1 MEEGNRPCKRKRTD
15 QEEENSPE
23 LEEISESHLDIQ
35 TSNSGSCGLEETE
48 SGKFPGSC
56 DCDRNRFNCNQNCYH
71 SQSQSN
77 CSKCYQGAC
86 SYLGEFC
93 DCKRSCPERNI
104 NTASHEL
111 SSSNGSV
118 SENGVFSSNSKTTSQ
133 FFKPL
138 LHSVPEV
145 KGDVVQYSSK
155 VATTCPLSKC
165 LTENDRLVK
174 VETTSASTSP
184 DSLQGSSKAD
194 LSVHCNK
201 KSPFKTEISV
211 ESDESSNCDPRLPL
225 DPLMNLC
232 SCSHSRESSPS
243 QGNGAYKVCNPG
255 FEVLCSPSRNS
266 SAQNS
271 NLGPEFWEK
280 IKEVD
285 LENGEETAGGGK
297 QNSLSNERSSV
308 TDLITSRRATKF
320 RIQRSLG
327 ESSENI
333 RQSSWNSSLDQN
345 NSANNDPKSN
355 NKTESVSEPLV
366 SEGSLG
372 STLKLRFRN
381 GNFVKKDTC
390 SNVTSVN
397 HVNELPPTILVH
409 ILRHLKMCDLLHRA
423 SLVCKLWHQL
433 VYDPDLWRRIDLQYQ
448 HKVADTQLLTLT
460 QISDRVTHID
470 ISDTHNLTSEA
481 VEHALKWCTHLR
493 SLHMSRGYKLSDG
506 VLEVV
511 GENCHRLQTLVMDGC
526 YKITNRGLLQMAEGC
541 PELRKI
547 NLSRCSYRVTD
558 KGVLAVAEN
567 CPRLKEVVLAYL
579 SEVTDTSCV
588 RLCEMCPD
596 LEVVTLM
603 FSGVSEK
610 GVRALTKLRKLKV
623 LDISSLPGISPADVA
638 SLTQYCPD
646 LEAMNVSLNP
656 QIDDTCLLQVVKY
669 GRKLHLLQCVSC
681 HVTDHFMN
689 EVGKLTKTLKNL
701 DIGWCQAVTDD
712 GIRSL
717 SATCQ
722 SLRYLGLIRCDAVT
736 ADAVEELVA
745 KYPQITY
752 STFILESKK
761 LIERARREG
770 FMFNDDNLNV
780 NMLV

>member
-15 QEEENSPE
+15 QEEEGSPE
-23 LEEISESHLDIQ
+23 LHGKSESHLDIQ
-35 TSNSGSCGLEETE
+35 TSISGSCGSGEWE
-48 SGKFPGSC
+48 SEKFSGSC
-56 DCDRNRFNCNQNCYH
+56 DCDKNRLNCNQNCSY
-71 SQSQSN
+71 SLNQSN
-77 CSKCYQGAC
+77 CNKCNQGEC
-86 SYLGEFC
+86 NHSGVFC

-111 SSSNGSV
+111 SSSNGSL
-118 SENGVFSSNSKTTSQ
+118 SEKGDFSSNSKTTLQ
-133 FFKPL
+133 FFNSL
-138 LHSVPEV
+138 SHSVPVV
-145 KGDVVQYSSK
+145 KQDLVQCSSK
-155 VATTCPLSKC
+155 VTTTSSLPKA
-165 LTENDRLVK
+165 LTENGRPGKLD
-174 VETTSASTSP
+174 TASV
-184 DSLQGSSKAD
+184 SLQGSSKAD
-194 LSVHCNK
+194 LSAHCYK
-201 KSPFKTEISV
+201 ECLLDTENSV
-211 ESDESSNCDPRLPL
+211 DSNDLTNSDPKLPL

-232 SCSHSRESSPS
+232 SCSNSSNSSPS
-243 QGNGAYKVCNPG
+243 QENGAYKVCNPG

-266 SAQNS
+266 LS
-271 NLGPEFWEK
+271 NK
-280 IKEVD
+280 SNMDHIREVD
-285 LENGEETAGGGK
+285 LENGEETVGGSK
-297 QNSLSNERSSV
+297 QNSLHNERSSV

-333 RQSSWNSSLDQN
+333 RPTSWSLFRDQN
-345 NSANNDPKSN
+345 NSADNVPNSN
-355 NKTESVSEPLV
+355 KKKNKVSEPV
-366 SEGSLG
+366 KSEGVLG
-372 STLKLRFRN
+372 STLKLRFRSEN
-381 GNFVKKDTC
+381 SVKKEAC
-390 SNVTSVN
+390 PNVTSVN
-397 HVNELPPTILVH
+397 HVNDLPPTILVY
-409 ILRHLKMCDLLHRA
+409 ILRHLRMCDLLHRA

-448 HKVADTQLLTLT
+448 HKVTDTQLLTLT

-511 GENCHRLQTLVMDGC
+511 GETCHRLQTLVMDGC
-526 YKITNRGLLQMAEGC
+526 YKISNRGLQQMVEGC
-541 PELRKI
+541 PDLRKI

-558 KGVLAVAEN
+558 DGVLAIAEN
-567 CPRLKEVVLAYL
+567 CPRLREVILAYL

-610 GVRALTKLRKLKV
+610 GVRALNKLRKLKV

-638 SLTQYCPD
+638 TLTQYCPD

-656 QIDDTCLLQVVKY
+656 QIDDACLLQIVKY
-669 GRKLHLLQCVSC
+669 GHKLHLLQCVSC
-681 HVTDHFMN
+681 HVTDHFMS
-689 EVGKLTKTLKNL
+689 EVGKYTKTLKNL
-701 DIGWCQAVTDD
+701 DIGWCQEVTDD
-712 GIRSL
+712 GIRTL

-770 FMFNDDNLNV
+770 FVFNDDQV
-780 NMLV
+780 HVSMLV

>member
-15 QEEENSPE
+15 QEREGSPE
-23 LEEISESHLDIQ
+23 IHRKSESHLDIQ
-35 TSNSGSCGLEETE
+35 TSSSGSCGSGGLEC
-48 SGKFPGSC
+48 GKLSGSC
-56 DCDRNRFNCNQNCYH
+56 DCDKNRLNSNQNC
-71 SQSQSN
+71 SFSLSQSN
-77 CSKCYQGAC
+77 CNKCTQGEC
-86 SYLGEFC
+86 NNSDGFC
-93 DCKRSCPERNI
+93 DCKRSCQERNI
-104 NTASHEL
+104 NITSVTSHEL
-111 SSSNGSV
+111 SPSTADLPEKGAST
-118 SENGVFSSNSKTTSQ
+118 SNSKTALQVLESLQ
-133 FFKPL
+133 FLNSTPLSLPVFKQDL
-138 LHSVPEV
+138 
-145 KGDVVQYSSK
+145 VQCSSK
-155 VATTCPLSKC
+155 
-165 LTENDRLVK
+165 LT
-174 VETTSASTSP
+174 ASTSALP
-184 DSLQGSSKAD
+184 KTSTENSRLGKLDTASVSLQGSSKAD
-194 LSVHCNK
+194 LSADCDKASPLDTENSVDSNDLMNSDP
-201 KSPFKTEISV
+201 KS
-211 ESDESSNCDPRLPL
+211 PL

-232 SCSHSRESSPS
+232 SCSNSGSPS
-243 QGNGAYKVCNPG
+243 QESVAYKVCNPG

-266 SAQNS
+266 SS
-271 NLGPEFWEK
+271 NKSNEDH

-285 LENGEETAGGGK
+285 VENGEETIRGGK
-297 QNSLSNERSSV
+297 QSSLHNEPSSV

-320 RIQRSLG
+320 QIQRSLG

-333 RQSSWNSSLDQN
+333 RRTSWSLFHDQN
-345 NSANNDPKSN
+345 NSADNVPNLNKKSDL
-355 NKTESVSEPLV
+355 VSEPV
-366 SEGSLG
+366 KSEGSLG
-372 STLKLRFRN
+372 STLKLRFR
-381 GNFVKKDTC
+381 GESSVKKEAC
-390 SNVTSVN
+390 PYVTSVSHIN
-397 HVNELPPTILVH
+397 DLPPTILVY
-409 ILRHLKMCDLLHRA
+409 ILRHLRMSELLHRA

-433 VYDPDLWRRIDLQYQ
+433 VYDPDLWRRIDLKYQ
-448 HKVADTQLLTLT
+448 HKVTDTQLLTLT

-511 GENCHRLQTLVMDGC
+511 GQNCHRLQTLIMDGC
-526 YKITNRGLLQMAEGC
+526 YKITNNGLLKMAEGC
-541 PELRKI
+541 PDLRKI

-558 KGVLAVAEN
+558 DGVLAVAEN
-567 CPRLKEVVLAYL
+567 CPRLREVILAYL

-588 RLCEMCPD
+588 RLCEMCSD

-610 GVRALTKLRKLKV
+610 GVRSLTKLRKLKV

-656 QIDDTCLLQVVKY
+656 QIDDACLLQVVKY

-681 HVTDHFMN
+681 HVTDHFMS
-689 EVGKLTKTLKNL
+689 EVGKYTKTLKNL
-701 DIGWCQAVTDD
+701 DIGWCQEVTDN
-712 GIRSL
+712 GIRTL

-770 FMFNDDNLNV
+770 FMFNDDQV